1 MLEAIQKEISFKSR
15 FSNAIAIKL
24 YPMTA
29 AKLNGSLLFN
39 PQNGVCRFSFL
50 TNTVGMHIAFQS
62 KLPNQPSRVV
72 TCSPMSFQSLGSG
85 AGLYASNSVL
95 DDAVSGS
102 VSIGSLLSIEQKERE
117 KGQLCGPAYS
127 VTRKKNDGGWR
138 AAIKQDFVPR
148 ISSYCSAKKRITIF
162 FERKGK
168 VEIT

>member
-102 VSIGSLLSIEQKERE
+102 VSISSLLSIEQKERE
-117 KGQLCGPAYS
+117 KGQLCGAAYS
-127 VTRKKNDGGWR
+127 VTRKKKMRVAGGD
-138 AAIKQDFVPR
+138 KQDFVPR